1 MKGLGSQTLRDM
13 AVRVSGEKGDY
24 GGRASVPVATEG
36 SSSLAAL
43 VCCREASGEIMEYEK
58 AVLVTKEHDYNKGP
72 ELTQLAPL
80 LKSAW
85 PPLNIR
91 DEVST
96 VGVGKKSRT
105 KGPSHKVELLSVI
118 NSLSLARESLL
129 SSEGNGA
136 SSHLSSMVSLQATL
150 IHELQEQL
158 HVREV
163 ETNTVRREKEQVQL
177 LNYTCT

>member
-1 MKGLGSQTLRDM
+1 MKGIGLLTLRGM
-13 AVRVSGEKGDY
+13 AMRVTEEKGDC
-24 GGRASVPVATEG
+24 GGKASAPVPVATAG

-43 VCCREASGEIMEYEK
+43 VSCREASGEIMEYEK
-58 AVLVTKEHDYNKGP
+58 AVLVTKEHDYVKGP

-85 PPLNIR
+85 PAK
-91 DEVST
+91 EEAST
-96 VGVGKKSRT
+96 SDVGRKRPR
-105 KGPSHKVELLSVI
+105 KGSQKAELLSVI

-129 SSEGNGA
+129 SNESGEA
-136 SSHLSSMVSLQATL
+136 SSHLTSMVSLQATL

-163 ETNTVRREKEQVQL
+163 ETNTVRREKEQV
-177 LNYTCT
+177 